1 MRPFIHLHDEEKE
14 KNRRIK
20 RRKKDKVH
28 PVSYAVRK
36 MDEKGDGG
44 HKGDMHK

>member
-1 MRPFIHLHDEEKE
+1 MTRRKRKIEGSREE
-14 KNRRIK
+14 
-20 RRKKDKVH
+20 KKDKVH